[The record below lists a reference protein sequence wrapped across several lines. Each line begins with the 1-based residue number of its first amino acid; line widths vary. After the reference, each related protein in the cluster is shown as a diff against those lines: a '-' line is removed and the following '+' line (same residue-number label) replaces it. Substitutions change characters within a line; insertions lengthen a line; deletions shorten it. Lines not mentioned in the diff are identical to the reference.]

1 MSLASG
7 WCADAHREAGS
18 PSCTSGN
25 RAFLPQRGGPQQH
38 AAGRTMHRV
47 RSLGDEVRLRAPDG
61 QNYKRTFSTK
71 RDAEAFE
78 AEERS
83 DRRRGTCLD
92 PRGAEISFAE

>member
-1 MSLASG
+1 VSI
-7 WCADAHREAGS
+7 HR
-18 PSCTSGN
+18 
-25 RAFLPQRGGPQQH
+25 
-38 AAGRTMHRV
+38 RTTKLHGV
-47 RSLGDEVRLRAPDG
+47 VYDVRLRAPDG

-83 DRRRGTCLD
+83 DRRRGTWLD